1 MFEVVMNGSVV
12 KTVDSHQEREELMA
26 QLRQDNP
33 GAAVFFWKAD
43 DYE

>member
-1 MFEVVMNGSVV
+1 MFEVVMNGKVV
-12 KTVDSHQEREELMA
+12 ATADSPREREEMMA

-33 GAAVFFWKAD
+33 GAAVFFWRAD